1 MIGIKYPMILLTTV
15 AANKKW
21 DYLAVQ
27 LLVAVSFADERL
39 QLRG

>member
-1 MIGIKYPMILLTTV
+1 MTGIKYPIILLTTV

-27 LLVAVSFADERL
+27 LLVAVSFVDERL
-39 QLRG
+39 RLRG